1 MAAIYAALWQSQPLS
16 LTPDYVQSHFCDARL
31 LFAPGNG
38 AVLNSLPLFVGLRY
52 VRARSHKFFVS
63 FITWVSL
70 LCVCLGVTALIVI
83 LSVMNGL
90 ESELRE
96 RLLALSAHARIFV
109 PAEVHTAPDW
119 QALAAKLRASP
130 QVKGVAPYLEL
141 EALAVRM
148 PEMLPVRLRGIDPSH
163 EGDVARFTSS
173 IVEGKLS
180 DLVPGSDRV
189 IIGRSIA
196 QMLGMG
202 IGDAITVLV
211 PTTDANGAPEPRLRE
226 FRVAGVFDAELQDY
240 DSALLV
246 AALDDVRALLPD
258 PDARMALH
266 VNFTDAL
273 AAPRFVAELA
283 PGLPAGV
290 EMRDWT
296 VDHASYFRAIRIE
309 KTMVAIILML
319 IVAVAA
325 FYLVAMLA
333 MVVTDKRT
341 DIAILRTLGTSPR
354 RVMAIFLIQGSV
366 IAWFG
371 VALGVALG
379 ALLGYN
385 AGAAAAFLE
394 RLFRFEIFSSDVYV
408 ITRIPSELHA
418 GQIAWIAGIAMLITL
433 LATIYPSLRAA
444 RIPPADALRY
454 E

>member
-1 MAAIYAALWQSQPLS
+1 M
-16 LTPDYVQSHFCDARL
+16 
-31 LFAPGNG
+31 
-38 AVLNSLPLFVGLRY
+38 LNSLPWFIGLRY

-70 LCVCLGVTALIVI
+70 LCVCLGVMFLIVI

-90 ESELRE
+90 ESEMRE
-96 RLLALSAHARIFV
+96 RLLALSAHARIFA
-109 PAEVHTAPDW
+109 PAETSTPPDWRQLADTVRRAPD
-119 QALAAKLRASP
+119 
-130 QVKGVAPYLEL
+130 VTGVSPYLEI
-141 EALAVRM
+141 EALSVRK
-148 PEMLPVRLRGIDPSH
+148 PEMLPVRLRGIDPTH
-163 EGDVARFTSS
+163 EGDVARVARSV
-173 IVEGKLS
+173 VEGKLT

-189 IIGRSIA
+189 IVGGSFA
-196 QMLGMG
+196 QMLGLVV
-202 IGDAITVLV
+202 GDTITVLV
-211 PTTDANGAPEPRLRE
+211 PTTDAHGAPEPRLRE
-226 FRVAGVFDAELQDY
+226 FQVAGIFDVDVQDF
-240 DSALLV
+240 DNALLI
-246 AALDDVRALLPD
+246 AALDDVRSLLPN

-266 VNFTDAL
+266 VNYTEPLGAVQYTARL
-273 AAPRFVAELA
+273 AGEM
-283 PGLPAGV
+283 PAGV
-290 EMRDWT
+290 QIRDWT

-371 VALGVALG
+371 VALGVLLG
-379 ALLGYN
+379 VLIGYN
-385 AGAAAAFLE
+385 AGDVAHFLE
-394 RLFRFEIFSSDVYV
+394 RLFRFEIFDSSVYIV
-408 ITRIPSELHA
+408 TRLPSELH
-418 GQIAWIAGIAMLITL
+418 GEQIAWIAGIAMVITL

>member
-1 MAAIYAALWQSQPLS
+1 M
-16 LTPDYVQSHFCDARL
+16 
-31 LFAPGNG
+31 
-38 AVLNSLPLFVGLRY
+38 LNSLPWFIGLRY

-90 ESELRE
+90 EGDMRE

-109 PAEVHTAPDW
+109 PAESTAVPDW
-119 QALAAKLRASP
+119 RQLADSVRGAP
-130 QVKGVAPYLEL
+130 NVTGVSSYLEI
-141 EALAVRM
+141 EALSVRK

-163 EGDVARFTSS
+163 ESEVARMTHS
-173 IVEGKLS
+173 IVRGKLS

-189 IIGRSIA
+189 IVGGAFA
-196 QMLGMG
+196 QMMGLGV
-202 IGDAITVLV
+202 GDTITVLV
-211 PTTDANGAPEPRLRE
+211 PTTDANGVPEPRLRE
-226 FRVAGVFDAELQDY
+226 FQVAGMFDIDVQDF
-240 DSALLV
+240 DNALLI
-246 AALDDVRALLPD
+246 AALDDVRALLPN

-266 VNFTDAL
+266 VNFTEPLGAPQYSTRL
-273 AAPRFVAELA
+273 AGL
-283 PGLPAGV
+283 LPAGV
-290 EMRDWT
+290 QIRDWT
-296 VDHASYFRAIRIE
+296 FDHASYFRAIRIE

-354 RVMAIFLIQGSV
+354 RVMTIFLIQGSV

-371 VALGVALG
+371 VALGVVLG
-379 ALLGYN
+379 TVIGYN
-385 AGAAAAFLE
+385 AGDVAHFLE
-394 RLFRFEIFSSDVYV
+394 RLFRFEIFDSSVYIV
-408 ITRIPSELHA
+408 TRLPSELR
-418 GQIAWIAGIAMLITL
+418 GEQIFWIAAIAMAITL